1 MQIPVLGLIGVV
13 EDEENLSMWAEL
25 ADRPLDP
32 KVSIDG
38 VRRET
43 TTTTFGGGASWLT
56 YLVDWLRDTNRCGKP
71 LQRTSDPA
79 AR

>member
-38 VRRET
+38 VKK
-43 TTTTFGGGASWLT
+43 
-56 YLVDWLRDTNRCGKP
+56 RDDDDVWRKEPHG
-71 LQRTSDPA
+71 
-79 AR
+79 